1 MSMKKA
7 TKQALTSK
15 NVQGGITRR
24 TALKGASALVTAAA
38 FATPFIRI
46 GKSAAADL
54 VPVRLGYQF
63 HLWGAPAVVGIEKG
77 LFKEQGL
84 TIEGRK
90 FSSGKDTR
98 DAIVAGSVDI
108 GTVGITPFIVGASR
122 GSVAAIAVVCYA
134 GKTGLV
140 MAKANAGIKTV
151 ADLKGK
157 KIASQV
163 GSTLDNVFKTS
174 IAPKAGLEKD
184 DYTILNA
191 RFADH
196 VQALASGSV
205 DAFLG
210 LEPFCSISEAQGI
223 ATPLTDYYKYDLI
236 PNMLTVD
243 QKFLDDHPETCLAFL
258 KGWLKSAK
266 VFQDDPKAAADIML
280 KVYSGRNYGID
291 EKIIRNALSR
301 LVVNPEFIP
310 ELPEYIVKQAEALV
324 SAGRLDT
331 VPDPKKIL
339 RQDMLKK
346 AMEG

>member
-1 MSMKKA
+1 MSTNKMIKKA
-7 TKQALTSK
+7 LIGDG
-15 NVQGGITRR
+15 VQGGISRR
-24 TALKGASALVTAAA
+24 TALKGVGALATAAA
-38 FATPFIRI
+38 FGLPSIYAR
-46 GKSAAADL
+46 KSAAATL

-63 HLWGAPAVVGIEKG
+63 HLWGAPAVVGIELG
-77 LFKEQGL
+77 TFKKQGL
-84 TIEGRK
+84 TIEGKK

-122 GSVAAIAVVCYA
+122 GSMAAIAVVCYA

-157 KIASQV
+157 RIASQV
-163 GSTLDNVFKTS
+163 GSTLDSVFKTS
-174 IAPKAGLEKD
+174 IAPKAGLKKG
-184 DYTILNA
+184 DYEILNA

-243 QKFLDDHPETCLAFL
+243 QKFLDNHPETCEAFL
-258 KGWLKSAK
+258 RGWLQAAK

-280 KVYSGRNYGID
+280 AVYSGRNYGID

-301 LVVNPEFIP
+301 LIVNPKFIP
-310 ELPEYIVKQAEALV
+310 ELPEYIVKQAKALV
-324 SAGRLDT
+324 KAGRLDT
-331 VPDPKKIL
+331 VPDPSKIL
-339 RQDMLKK
+339 RQDLLKK
-346 AMEG
+346 VMGG